1 MHKIADDKLEKLRG
15 DKDPVYKELMESQK
29 RLALLSQ
36 KPALVK
42 AVVTASKHAAL
53 AACRDLDAGTRGDY
67 LQLAHAAIPSGKG
80 LTASELL
87 DTLAY
92 ATAMWEL
99 HLGGSVTLFYLFV
112 DEISKA
118 AAEGSEV
125 NSATF
130 LSVQLKLVALMVENA
145 KPGGASAQGSS
156 RKGSGSG
163 PAKPDTR
170 NPGTRTHMFLAET
183 VCRAHAAAPGSCK
196 YKEKTGKPCRF
207 LPQPH

>member
-1 MHKIADDKLEKLRG
+1 LN
-15 DKDPVYKELMESQK
+15 PSYKELMESKK
-29 RLALLSQ
+29 RLNQLSQ
-36 KPALVK
+36 EPQLMS

-53 AACRDLDAGTRGDY
+53 AGCADLDASSRGGH
-67 LQLAHAAIPSGKG
+67 LQLAYAAMPSGKG
-80 LTASELL
+80 LTASELQ
-87 DTLAY
+87 DTMAY
-92 ATAMWEL
+92 VMAMWKHVL
-99 HLGGSVTLFYLFV
+99 NGSVTLFYLFI
-112 DEISKA
+112 DEVSILAKK
-118 AAEGSEV
+118 GWEV

-130 LSVQLKLVALMVENA
+130 LTVQLKLVALMVENA

-156 RKGSGSG
+156 RKGSGQ
-163 PAKPDTR
+163 AKTDTR

>member
-15 DKDPVYKELMESQK
+15 DKDPVYKQLMESQK

-42 AVVTASKHAAL
+42 AVVTASKHATL
-53 AACRDLDAGTRGDY
+53 AACRDLDPGTRGDN
-67 LQLAHAAIPSGKG
+67 LQLAQAAIPSGKG

-92 ATAMWEL
+92 GMAMWE
-99 HLGGSVTLFYLFV
+99 HVLGGSVTLFYLFV

-118 AAEGSEV
+118 AAEGNEV

-130 LSVQLKLVALMVENA
+130 LSVQLKLVALMVENV
-145 KPGGASAQGSS
+145 KPGEANAQGSS
-156 RKGSGSG
+156 RKGSGG
-163 PAKPDTR
+163 QRKMDTR
-170 NPGTRTHMFLAET
+170 NPGTRTANFFTEQ
-183 VCRAHAAAPGSCK
+183 VCRAHAAVPGSCK
-196 YKEKTGKPCRF
+196 YKEKNGKPCRF
-207 LPQPH
+207 MPQGH

>member
-1 MHKIADDKLEKLRG
+1 
-15 DKDPVYKELMESQK
+15 MEGRK
-29 RLALLSQ
+29 RLAMLTQ
-36 KPALVK
+36 KPALTR

-118 AAEGSEV
+118 AAEGNEV

-130 LSVQLKLVALMVENA
+130 LSAQLKLVALMVETA
-145 KPGGASAQGSS
+145 KPGEANAQGSS
-156 RKGSGSG
+156 RKGSGG
-163 PAKPDTR
+163 QRKMDTR
-170 NPGTRTHMFLAET
+170 NPGTRTANFFTET
-183 VCRAHAAAPGSCK
+183 VCRAHAAVPGSCK
-196 YKEKTGKPCRF
+196 YKEKNGKPCRF
-207 LPQPH
+207 MPQGH